1 MISPFA
7 RDLSNPSVRRDYKV
21 NTPVKLY
28 HELRKVSPEKA
39 RMLVR
44 KILDPL
50 PIP

>member
-1 MISPFA
+1 MISTFA

-28 HELRKVSPEKA
+28 HELREVSPEKA

-44 KILDPL
+44 KIRQK
-50 PIP
+50 